1 MKDLSSKYIVIEGP
15 IGVGKTSLANKLA
28 LEWDA
33 ELILENVDD
42 NPFLSKFYKNQREV
56 SYQTQLYFLL
66 TRTRQVQSFKQ
77 QDIFSKPRVSDF
89 MLQKDRLF
97 AQVTL
102 NNEEY
107 DLYDQLY
114 SYMTVDIP
122 KPDLLIYLQA
132 PIEVLMK
139 RIRKRGRDFE
149 KYITSQY
156 LENLN
161 STYLRF
167 FNSYNGSPLLVVN
180 AEDIDFVNNANDY
193 KNLLNKIYSIDKANT
208 TLTRWQASLMNKT
221 KKN

>member
-1 MKDLSSKYIVIEGP
+1 MKDLTSKYIVIEGP
-15 IGVGKTSLANKLA
+15 IGVGKTSLSNKLA

-42 NPFLSKFYKNQREV
+42 NPFLSKFYKNPREV
-56 SYQTQLYFLL
+56 SLQTQLYFLL

-77 QDIFSKPRVSDF
+77 QDIFSQTRVSDF

-114 SYMTVDIP
+114 SYMAVDIP

-132 PIEVLMK
+132 PANVLMK
-139 RIRKRGRDFE
+139 RIKKRGRNFE
-149 KYITSQY
+149 KYINTEY
-156 LENLN
+156 LERLN
-161 STYLRF
+161 SMYLKF
-167 FNSYNGSPLLVVN
+167 FSNYDGSPLLIVN
-180 AEDIDFVNNANDY
+180 AEDIDFVNNAIDY
-193 KNLLNKIYSIDKANT
+193 KNLLDKIYSIDKGRHYFNP
-208 TLTRWQASLMNKT
+208 LASIINE
-221 KKN
+221 

>member
-1 MKDLSSKYIVIEGP
+1 MKDLASKYIVIEGP
-15 IGVGKTSLANKLA
+15 IGVGKTSLANKLS

-56 SYQTQLYFLL
+56 SLQTQLYFLL

-77 QDIFSKPRVSDF
+77 QDIFAKTRVSDF

-122 KPDLLIYLQA
+122 KPDLLIYLPA
-132 PIEVLMK
+132 PVDILMK
-139 RIRKRGRDFE
+139 RIKKRGRDFE
-149 KYITSQY
+149 KYITNSY
-156 LENLN
+156 LEKLN
-161 STYLRF
+161 SMYLKF
-167 FNSYNGSPLLVVN
+167 FNTYEASPLLIVN
-180 AEDIDFVNNANDY
+180 AEDIDFVNNEIDY
-193 KNLLNKIYSIDKANT
+193 KNLLDKIYSIEKGKHYFNP
-208 TLTRWQASLMNKT
+208 LASIINE
-221 KKN
+221 

>member
-1 MKDLSSKYIVIEGP
+1 MKDLTSKYIVIEGP
-15 IGVGKTSLANKLA
+15 IGVGKTSLSNKLA

-42 NPFLSKFYKNQREV
+42 NPFLSKFYKNPREV
-56 SYQTQLYFLL
+56 SLQTQLYFLL

-77 QDIFSKPRVSDF
+77 QDIFSQTRVSDF

-114 SYMTVDIP
+114 SYMAVDIP

-132 PIEVLMK
+132 PANVLMK
-139 RIRKRGRDFE
+139 RIKKRGRNFE
-149 KYITSQY
+149 KYINTEY
-156 LENLN
+156 LERLN
-161 STYLRF
+161 SMYLKF
-167 FNSYNGSPLLVVN
+167 FSNYDGSPLLIVN
-180 AEDIDFVNNANDY
+180 AEDIDFVNNAIDY
-193 KNLLNKIYSIDKANT
+193 KNLLDKIYSIDKGRHYFNP
-208 TLTRWQASLMNKT
+208 LASIIND
-221 KKN
+221 

>member
-1 MKDLSSKYIVIEGP
+1 MKDLASKYIVIEGP
-15 IGVGKTSLANKLA
+15 IGVGKTSLANKLS

-56 SYQTQLYFLL
+56 SLQTQLYFLL

-77 QDIFSKPRVSDF
+77 QDIFAKTRVSDF

-102 NNEEY
+102 SNEEY

-132 PIEVLMK
+132 PIEILIK
-139 RIRKRGRDFE
+139 RIKKRGRNFE
-149 KYITSQY
+149 KYITSSY
-156 LENLN
+156 LEKLN
-161 STYLRF
+161 SMYLKF
-167 FNSYNGSPLLVVN
+167 FNTYDSSPLLIVN
-180 AEDIDFVNNANDY
+180 AEDIDFVNNEIDY
-193 KNLLNKIYSIDKANT
+193 KNLLDKIYSIEKGKHYFNP
-208 TLTRWQASLMNKT
+208 LASIINE
-221 KKN
+221 

>member
-1 MKDLSSKYIVIEGP
+1 MKDLASKYIVIEGP
-15 IGVGKTSLANKLA
+15 IGVGKTSLANKLS

-56 SYQTQLYFLL
+56 SLQTQLYFLL

-77 QDIFSKPRVSDF
+77 QDIFAKTRVSDF

-114 SYMTVDIP
+114 SYMAVDIP

-132 PIEVLMK
+132 PVDILMK
-139 RIRKRGRDFE
+139 RIKKRGRDFE
-149 KYITSQY
+149 KYITNSY
-156 LENLN
+156 LEKLN
-161 STYLRF
+161 SMYLKF
-167 FNSYNGSPLLVVN
+167 FNTYEASPLLIVN
-180 AEDIDFVNNANDY
+180 AEDIDLVNNEIDY
-193 KNLLNKIYSIDKANT
+193 KNLLDKIYSIEKGKHYFNP
-208 TLTRWQASLMNKT
+208 LASIINE
-221 KKN
+221 

>member
-1 MKDLSSKYIVIEGP
+1 MKDLTSKYIVIEGP
-15 IGVGKTSLANKLA
+15 IGVGKTSLSNKLA

-42 NPFLSKFYKNQREV
+42 NPFLSKFYKNPREV
-56 SYQTQLYFLL
+56 SLQTQLYFLL

-77 QDIFSKPRVSDF
+77 QDIFSQTRVSDF

-114 SYMTVDIP
+114 SYMAVDIP

-132 PIEVLMK
+132 PANVLMK
-139 RIRKRGRDFE
+139 RIKKRGRNFE
-149 KYITSQY
+149 KYINTEY
-156 LENLN
+156 LERLN
-161 STYLRF
+161 SMYLKFFSTYD
-167 FNSYNGSPLLVVN
+167 GSPLLIVN
-180 AEDIDFVNNANDY
+180 AEDIDFVNNAIDY
-193 KNLLNKIYSIDKANT
+193 KNLLDKIYSIDKGRHYFNP
-208 TLTRWQASLMNKT
+208 LASIINE
-221 KKN
+221 

>member
-1 MKDLSSKYIVIEGP
+1 MMNKLTSKYIVVEGP

-33 ELILENVDD
+33 ELVLENVDD
-42 NPFLSKFYKNQREV
+42 NPFLSKFYKNSIQV
-56 SYQTQLYFLL
+56 SFQTQLYFLL
-66 TRTRQVQSFKQ
+66 TRTRQVQALKQ
-77 QDIFSKPRVSDF
+77 RDIFATARVSDF

-132 PIEVLMK
+132 PVDILLQ
-139 RIRKRGRDFE
+139 RIKKRGRDFE
-149 KYITSQY
+149 RYITKDY
-156 LENLN
+156 LEKLN
-161 STYLRF
+161 SVYLKF
-167 FNSYNGSPLLVVN
+167 FSTYNGSPLLVVN
-180 AEDIDFVNNANDY
+180 ARDIDFVNNQKDY
-193 KNLLNKIYSIDKANT
+193 SNLLDKIYSVDKGKHYFNP
-208 TLTRWQASLMNKT
+208 LASIINE
-221 KKN
+221 

>member
-1 MKDLSSKYIVIEGP
+1 MKDLASKYIVIEGP
-15 IGVGKTSLANKLA
+15 IGVGKTSLANKLS

-33 ELILENVDD
+33 ELILENIDD

-56 SYQTQLYFLL
+56 SLQTQLYFLL
-66 TRTRQVQSFKQ
+66 TRTRQVQAFKQ

-89 MLQKDRLF
+89 MLQKDRIF

-132 PIEVLMK
+132 PAKVLMK
-139 RIRKRGRDFE
+139 RIKKRGRDFE
-149 KYITSQY
+149 KYITNEY
-156 LENLN
+156 LEKLN
-161 STYLRF
+161 AMYLKF
-167 FNSYNGSPLLVVN
+167 FNNYNGSPILIVN
-180 AEDIDFVNNANDY
+180 AEDIDFVKNKIDY
-193 KNLLNKIYSIDKANT
+193 KNLLDKIYSIEKGKHYFNPM
-208 TLTRWQASLMNKT
+208 ASIINE
-221 KKN
+221 

>member
-1 MKDLSSKYIVIEGP
+1 MKDLTSKYIVIEGP
-15 IGVGKTSLANKLA
+15 IGVGKTSLSNKLA

-42 NPFLSKFYKNQREV
+42 NPFLSKFYKNPREV
-56 SYQTQLYFLL
+56 SLQTQLYFLL

-77 QDIFSKPRVSDF
+77 QDIFSQTRVSDF

-114 SYMTVDIP
+114 SYMAVDIP

-132 PIEVLMK
+132 PANVLMK
-139 RIRKRGRDFE
+139 RIKKRGRNFE
-149 KYITSQY
+149 KYINTEY
-156 LENLN
+156 LERLN
-161 STYLRF
+161 SMYLKF
-167 FNSYNGSPLLVVN
+167 FSNYDGSPLLIVN
-180 AEDIDFVNNANDY
+180 AEDIDFVNNAIDY
-193 KNLLNKIYSIDKANT
+193 KNLLDKIYSIAKGRHYFNP
-208 TLTRWQASLMNKT
+208 LASIIND
-221 KKN
+221 

>member
-1 MKDLSSKYIVIEGP
+1 MKDITSKYIVIEGP
-15 IGVGKTSLANKLA
+15 IGVGKTSLANKLS

-33 ELILENVDD
+33 DLILENVDD

-56 SYQTQLYFLL
+56 SLQTQLYFLL
-66 TRTRQVQSFKQ
+66 TRTRQVQALKQ
-77 QDIFSKPRVSDF
+77 QDIFDKTRVSDF

-132 PIEVLMK
+132 PIDILIK
-139 RIRKRGRDFE
+139 RIKKRGRSFE
-149 KYITSQY
+149 KYITDSY
-156 LENLN
+156 LEKLN
-161 STYLRF
+161 SMYLKF
-167 FNSYNGSPLLVVN
+167 FNNYEGSPLLIVN
-180 AEDIDFVNNANDY
+180 AEDIDFVNNKVDY
-193 KNLLNKIYSIDKANT
+193 QNLLEKIYSIDKGKHYFNPM
-208 TLTRWQASLMNKT
+208 ASIINE
-221 KKN
+221 

>member
-1 MKDLSSKYIVIEGP
+1 MKDLSSKYIVVEGP

-56 SYQTQLYFLL
+56 SFQTQLYFLL
-66 TRTRQVQSFKQ
+66 TRTRQVQAFKQ

-102 NNEEY
+102 SNEEY

-132 PIEVLMK
+132 PVEVLVK
-139 RIRKRGRDFE
+139 RIKKRGRNFE
-149 KYITSQY
+149 KSITNQY
-156 LENLN
+156 LEKLN
-161 STYLRF
+161 TTYLKF

-180 AEDIDFVNNANDY
+180 AEDIDFVNNKNDY
-193 KNLLNKIYSIDKANT
+193 QNLLDKIDKIDKGKHYFNPM
-208 TLTRWQASLMNKT
+208 ASIINE
-221 KKN
+221 

>member
-56 SYQTQLYFLL
+56 SFQTQLYFLL

-193 KNLLNKIYSIDKANT
+193 KNLLKKIYSIDKGKHYFNPM
-208 TLTRWQASLMNKT
+208 ASIINE
-221 KKN
+221 

>member
-1 MKDLSSKYIVIEGP
+1 MKDLASKYIVIEGP
-15 IGVGKTSLANKLA
+15 IGVGKTSLANKLS

-56 SYQTQLYFLL
+56 SLQTQLYFLL

-77 QDIFSKPRVSDF
+77 QDIFAKTRVSDF

-132 PIEVLMK
+132 PVDILIK
-139 RIRKRGRDFE
+139 RIKKRGRDFE
-149 KYITSQY
+149 KYITNSY
-156 LENLN
+156 LEKLN
-161 STYLRF
+161 SMYLKF
-167 FNSYNGSPLLVVN
+167 FNTYEASPLLIVN
-180 AEDIDFVNNANDY
+180 AEDIDLVNNEIDY
-193 KNLLNKIYSIDKANT
+193 KNLLDKIYSIEKGKHYFNP
-208 TLTRWQASLMNKT
+208 LASIINE
-221 KKN
+221 